1 VLKHPLGH
9 LVTELN
15 PNFKPPKKP
24 FKRIRYEEAI
34 QWLKDHDYKV
44 CGLNRVA
51 VLAKN
56 RFFPFSTKTYQ
67 VVFCSFWF

>member
-15 PNFKPPKKP
+15 PNFKAPKKP

-44 CGLNRVA
+44 P
-51 VLAKN
+51 K
-56 RFFPFSTKTYQ
+56 
-67 VVFCSFWF
+67 